1 MARFGKRL
9 AAFVVA
15 AFVTYL
21 IAAVSATAS
30 VMANLSE
37 MGFSVS
43 FGDRFATTLADLSGL
58 LPAFLPL
65 LSVALLLGFLV
76 AGLIVRWQPGWR
88 NFGYPLAGFAA
99 VVVMHLTLKAV
110 LGITPIAAA
119 REVGG
124 LLMQG
129 IAGAAGG
136 YAFFYLT
143 SRLQPGS

>member
-1 MARFGKRL
+1 MARFGRRL
-9 AAFVVA
+9 AAFIVA

-21 IAAVSATAS
+21 IAAIAATAS
-30 VMANLSE
+30 VMANLAE
-37 MGFSVS
+37 MGFAVS
-43 FGDRFATTLADLSGL
+43 LADRFVTTLADLAGL

-65 LSVALLLGFLV
+65 LAVALLLGFLV

-88 NFGYPLAGFAA
+88 SFGYPLAGFAA
-99 VVVMHLTLKAV
+99 VVVMHLLLKAV

-143 SRLQPGS
+143 SRPQDS